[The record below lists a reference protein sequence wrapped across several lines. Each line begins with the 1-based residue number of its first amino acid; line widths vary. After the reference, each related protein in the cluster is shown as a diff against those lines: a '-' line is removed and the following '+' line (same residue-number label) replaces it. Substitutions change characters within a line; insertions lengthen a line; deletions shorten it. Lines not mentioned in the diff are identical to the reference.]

1 MKLDR
6 REERNTFRFQ
16 NLTQKIVATPFTTI
30 KLNNNMFGG
39 IKKTRGKEKTYCLL
53 YLAIAPVS
61 AHSGALGTSFPPC
74 KKRDARMKRGDI
86 SSSQQDTR
94 NWFREEPV

>member
-16 NLTQKIVATPFTTI
+16 NLTQKIVAMPFTTI
-30 KLNNNMFGG
+30 KQNNNMFGG

-74 KKRDARMKRGDI
+74 KKRDARMKRGDK
-86 SSSQQDTR
+86 SS
-94 NWFREEPV
+94 